1 MTSKL
6 KNQYIDKISDIVNKY
21 NHTNCKTIKTKSVI
35 VITGD
40 ILTLVKKPMMKIL
53 N

>member
-21 NHTNCKTIKTKSVI
+21 NHTYCETIKTKYVPAI
-35 VITGD
+35 
-40 ILTLVKKPMMKIL
+40 K
-53 N
+53 